1 MKILRKDENGIEI
14 EPPRVATQTPMADA
28 IDERNRLV
36 RKNAEEE
43 KRQCSP
49 VYGTDYPISGGWGYS
64 QSEACI
70 IEMKG
75 KMSDRTL
82 LLSERDGYSVENLFI
97 ERRIYEEIITHP
109 EPETPDLYGLRW
121 KVGNQSLHRAGDQ
134 LFDKISVTV
143 SGYLRNDFEELR
155 KDWEAHRGYAD
166 DETGRI
172 NHQKMAMSRRI
183 FYNATYWF
191 NVTSFV

>member
-28 IDERNRLV
+28 IAERNRLV
-36 RKNAEEE
+36 RKIAVEE

-64 QSEACI
+64 QSEACV

-75 KMSDRTL
+75 KMSDSTM

-97 ERRIYEEIITHP
+97 ERRIYEEIITRP

-121 KVGNQSLHRAGDQ
+121 KVGNQLLHRKDDQ
-134 LFDKISVTV
+134 LFDKNSVTV
-143 SGYLRNDFEELR
+143 SGYLRKDFEELR
-155 KDWEAHRGYAD
+155 KDWEGHRGYAD

-172 NHQKMAMSRRI
+172 NHQKMAI
-183 FYNATYWF
+183 WLQTY
-191 NVTSFV
+191 FVSWNKKSSLS